1 MIRIKNEKYGNV
13 YETYRI
19 CFVVLFLKAS
29 HISNGHLREER
40 EKSQTDVTF
49 KEVMIKKLLKL
60 IDSIKPQS

>member
-19 CFVVLFLKAS
+19 CCFFLKAS
-29 HISNGHLREER
+29 HIANGHLREEI

-60 IDSIKPQS
+60 IDGIKPQS